1 MPEASVIISFYNNV
15 KFLSM
20 LLAGLEQQSC
30 QDFEVIIAD
39 DGSNE
44 QALKE
49 LKTLINNSKLSIK
62 HIWHEDI
69 GFRKT
74 TILNQAIRTSNSD
87 YLIFIDMD
95 CIPHPEFVFE
105 HLKNAQKGHFLTG
118 RRVMLSKRFCQHL
131 DSEKIKKGYIQKHFF
146 QLVFDSFLGQSKH
159 IEKGIY
165 IRSPWLRKQ
174 INNKERGLLGCNF
187 SIFKDD
193 LIAVN
198 GFDERYH
205 VAGVGEDTDID
216 YRLRLAGFKI
226 KTLQNIAIQYHLY
239 HKLLP
244 RSDNNHALFKQVKKG
259 RSAFTPYG
267 LKQKN

>member
-1 MPEASVIISFYNNV
+1 MPQASVIIAFYNNV

-20 LLAGLEQQSC
+20 VLAGLEKQSC
-30 QDFEVIIAD
+30 NDFEVIIAD

-44 QALKE
+44 QALKQ
-49 LKTLINNSKLSIK
+49 LKKLINNSKLTIK

-74 TILNQAIRTSNSD
+74 TILNQAIRSASSD
-87 YLIFIDMD
+87 NLIFIDMD

-105 HLKNAQKGHFLTG
+105 HLKNAEKGTFLSG
-118 RRVMLSKRFCQHL
+118 RRVMLSKRFCRNL
-131 DSEKIKKGYIQKHFF
+131 NSEKVKSGYIQKHFF
-146 QLVFDSFLGQSKH
+146 QLVFDSFLGKSKH

-165 IRSPWLRKQ
+165 IRSTWLRRQ

-187 SIFKDD
+187 SIFKEE
-193 LIAVN
+193 LISVN

-205 VAGVGEDTDID
+205 AAGKGEDTDIEF
-216 YRLRLAGFKI
+216 RLRLAGLKN

-239 HKLLP
+239 HPLLP
-244 RSDNNHALFKQVKKG
+244 RSDDNHALFEQVKKD
-259 RSAFTPYG
+259 RRAFTPYG
-267 LKQKN
+267 LKQNN